1 MFICEYC
8 GRHLKKKYDNCPACG
23 GTNFK
28 KVQNIGEV
36 RITEPPKDGYQ
47 VNLINFKEEKKSH
60 WGSTFLL
67 LWTLVFAYSF
77 LLGIVSFFKAFD
89 GLEAIIIPAIFIG
102 VACISIIPIIK
113 LFFKNSKQIISTSN
127 KDIKRIKYL
136 SKNGMLIKN
145 LKYKIK
151 PVKNQIQGNKTIYR
165 IQVIYEIEK
174 GKTMNFES
182 EPKYLTALGRDDGTV
197 DLLIDP
203 NDYSNYFI
211 DFEIY

>member
-1 MFICEYC
+1 MYICEYC
-8 GRHLKKKYDNCPACG
+8 GRYLKKKYDNCPACG
-23 GTNFK
+23 GEKFK

-47 VNLINFKEEKKSH
+47 VNIINFKESKKSH
-60 WGSTFLL
+60 WGSTFFL
-67 LWTLVFAYSF
+67 LWTLVFGF
-77 LLGIVSFFKAFD
+77 GFIFGILSFFKDFD
-89 GLEAIIIPAIFIG
+89 GLENYIVPVIFIG
-102 VACISIIPIIK
+102 FAILCIFPIVS
-113 LFFKNSKQIISTSN
+113 LFFKNSRKIISSSN
-127 KDIKRIKYL
+127 KDIKRVKYL
-136 SKNGMLIKN
+136 SKHGMLIKN

-151 PVKNQIQGNKTIYR
+151 PVNDHIQGNRTIYR
-165 IQVIYEIEK
+165 IQIIYEIEK

-182 EPKYLTALGRDDGTV
+182 EPKYLSALGRDDGTV